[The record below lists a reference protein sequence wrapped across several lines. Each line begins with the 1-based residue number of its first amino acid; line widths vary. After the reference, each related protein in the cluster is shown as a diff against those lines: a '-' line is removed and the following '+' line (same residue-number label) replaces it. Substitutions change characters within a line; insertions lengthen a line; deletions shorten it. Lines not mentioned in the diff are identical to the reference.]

1 MLQFHSAKCHDDQVF
16 TTQILYICWLKVEIK
31 SPDRSSTISSNQSIS
46 RQNSEL
52 KKYFNGKRNNSLGGN
67 KDNCVLPQGG
77 TIIEL
82 SEHSTSDCYREHV
95 NPNFRTNSEQVK
107 NMAISEFNPF
117 RFIWTIKSSS
127 YECVC
132 NRKGRKRTIS
142 FWKDVHI

>member
-1 MLQFHSAKCHDDQVF
+1 MFALHFVIMNLTCFPTKK
-16 TTQILYICWLKVEIK
+16 LPLKVEIQ
-31 SPDRSSTISSNQSIS
+31 SLARSSTISSNQSVS

-52 KKYFNGKRNNSLGGN
+52 KRYINGKRNNSLGGT

-82 SEHSTSDCYREHV
+82 SEHSTSDCNREHV
-95 NPNFRTNSEQVK
+95 SQNFRNNSDHVK
-107 NMAISEFNPF
+107 NLAISEFNPF

-142 FWKDVHI
+142 F